1 MRGRPAECRTAPG
14 ALQGSAHAIGKRQ
27 ATRLFRAL
35 TEGSAPAEQPKAHLR
50 TDETGYSFTVI
61 PKREPKKSGPFRDR
75 EFGPESSL
83 GSDYPAGGPA
93 GPGYL
98 SSGPGHL
105 PSGSAALAA
114 VPPGPDFVAERTARD
129 RQLRDRIVRGDSG
142 AAEILLG
149 EHLDSLFEFV
159 HYRIGRDRSRV
170 EDVVQETFLVAL
182 RDIGSFDGRS
192 SLHTW
197 LCGIAKNKIRSERR
211 KRAPMSLE
219 DALAN
224 SDAEIDSILSDVSR
238 EPLPDAVLE
247 KQETRDLVGAT
258 LSSLPPD
265 YRRALIEKYVEGR
278 STAEIAGRVNKSEKA
293 AESTLTR
300 ARVAF
305 ARVFELLAKKRG
317 GLG

>member
-1 MRGRPAECRTAPG
+1 MRSVASKAQLRRSNPCAPRTFRSFDRRELAP
-14 ALQGSAHAIGKRQ
+14 Q
-27 ATRLFRAL
+27 T
-35 TEGSAPAEQPKAHLR
+35 
-50 TDETGYSFTVI
+50 TDERLWKVESGYSFLVI
-61 PKREPKKSGPFRDR
+61 PKRDPSPRGDPRDR
-75 EFGPESSL
+75 DFGPRGSL
-83 GSDYPAGGPA
+83 GAAHRTNPTGLGPR
-93 GPGYL
+93 
-98 SSGPGHL
+98 
-105 PSGSAALAA
+105 AA
-114 VPPGPDFVAERTARD
+114 VPLDADAVSRATSGPELLAERTARD
-129 RQLRDRIVRGDSG
+129 LDLRDRIASGEIG
-142 AAEILLG
+142 AAESLLG

-182 RDIGSFDGRS
+182 RDIQSFDGRS

-224 SDAEIDSILSDVSR
+224 SDSEIDAILSEVSR

-258 LSSLPPD
+258 LSSLSPD

-278 STAEIAGRVNKSEKA
+278 STAEIAGRVGKSEKA